1 MWRVGLYSKREGAS
15 DMSGVEVIA
24 RDAGVVIEHNN
35 LYSWWRCEN
44 CGRRGQDNHSNKSTV
59 RHLLPSL
66 QRKAQ
71 SHLKSCPARPS
82 SWQRA
87 FTKPIAVSGLPIP
100 VYFVREHPGYL
111 TEQLGASW
119 LRDHADEGAPLILVS
134 THANATNNDVISRL
148 VRGGVP
154 YSIPKNFPPLGW
166 QGGPVLAPWP
176 SPQALQSIE
185 RFPRLVTSLCVL
197 EWLEGEFDDW
207 LSRQEAIE
215 IIPANP

>member
-100 VYFVREHPGYL
+100 GYFVREHPGYL

-134 THANATNNDVISRL
+134 THANATNKMSLVGSSEEVCLIRFQRTSHRWAGREDQFLLRGLAHRPSRAS
-148 VRGGVP
+148 RD
-154 YSIPKNFPPLGW
+154 
-166 QGGPVLAPWP
+166 
-176 SPQALQSIE
+176 SPDS
-185 RFPRLVTSLCVL
+185 
-197 EWLEGEFDDW
+197 
-207 LSRQEAIE
+207 
-215 IIPANP
+215 

>member
-1 MWRVGLYSKREGAS
+1 
-15 DMSGVEVIA
+15 MSGIEVIA

-44 CGRRGQDNHSNKSTV
+44 CGRRGKNNHSNKNTV
-59 RHLLPSL
+59 RSLLPSL

-71 SHLKSCPARPS
+71 SHLKNCPARPA
-82 SWQRA
+82 SWKRA
-87 FTKPIAVSGLPIP
+87 FTKPIAVSGLPMP
-100 VYFVREHPGYL
+100 VYFVREPPGNLL
-111 TEQLGASW
+111 TEQLGAAW
-119 LRDHADEGAPLILVS
+119 LLDHADEGAPLILVS
-134 THANATNNDVISRL
+134 SHSNATNNEVIKQL

-154 YSIPKNFPPLGW
+154 YSIPKNFPLPGW

-176 SPQALQSIE
+176 SPQALRRIE
-185 RFPRLVTSLCVL
+185 SHPRLITSLCVL
-197 EWLEGEFDDW
+197 EWLEGELDEW